1 MKLRHMS
8 AGAAAAALMV
18 STPAVAQQAGDVQLK
33 LFATGVLPDGQ
44 IDEVLRDDFGLPPG
58 SQTRVTDSF
67 VPTIA
72 AEYFISDTFSI
83 ETICCV
89 TPHDVEGT
97 GALAGV
103 ELIDDA
109 IVLPATVTAK
119 LHLPIGDV
127 FKPYIGAGPA
137 YFFIFSENVGTGA
150 AALGIDDVSLS
161 SEFGVALQA
170 GADFRL
176 NDHGLGLSID
186 AKRYFV
192 GTTATFSAGG
202 TELIRTDHDLDPWVV
217 SAGLSYRF

>member
-1 MKLRHMS
+1 MKLRHIS
-8 AGAAAAALMV
+8 AWVAAALMV

-33 LFATGVLPDGQ
+33 LFATGVLPDGE
-44 IDEVLRDDFGLPPG
+44 IDTVERDDFGLPAG

-119 LHLPIGDV
+119 LHLPIGEV

-137 YFFIFSENVGTGA
+137 YFFIFSENVGAGA

-176 NDHGLGLSID
+176 NDRGLGLSID

-217 SAGLSYRF
+217 SAGLTYRF

>member
-1 MKLRHMS
+1 MS